1 MSFESAV
8 TGAPGPVYE
17 LCSGGEDR
25 RSHRTTAEWMLPE
38 RSRNFQNSFSPGGI
52 VSRVS
57 SVTRATLLGP
67 LVHPSA
73 ACGSRHGRGPQETF
87 TEWSQNEQPPVW
99 VRAAAAWPTKSPVW
113 PRPSSS
119 RQWQQPDVPGEGG
132 TLQERV
138 EISNNCKLKR
148 SPDLPYAVCAGA
160 PVGRQGP
167 PGAGSQRPSTV
178 YRLPSASFPLYLP
191 PTWLLSPTLRFYF
204 EIILCVDSRV
214 PELGPRIHPFFSPET
229 PAPLHSSQVSCNR
242 GAATRYT

>member
-1 MSFESAV
+1 MERRWGQALLGQSPGVTVGIGQNGPQPQRSGSAGRRPHRPALPRAGEACAPHMSFESAV

-132 TLQERV
+132 TLQE
-138 EISNNCKLKR
+138 
-148 SPDLPYAVCAGA
+148 
-160 PVGRQGP
+160 
-167 PGAGSQRPSTV
+167 
-178 YRLPSASFPLYLP
+178 
-191 PTWLLSPTLRFYF
+191 
-204 EIILCVDSRV
+204 
-214 PELGPRIHPFFSPET
+214 
-229 PAPLHSSQVSCNR
+229 
-242 GAATRYT
+242 